1 MQRLPQRHDRQYE
14 SAQSGFTLIE
24 LLLSIVIFAVVL
36 TAVNGVLFGALKL
49 RNKTT
54 HSLDLILPIE
64 HASLVVRRDL
74 EGLVPPGGAFAVSL
88 KSGAVT
94 GVSSADTGLE
104 FYSNTGS
111 LSDLQPWG
119 NIQRVGYLLMDSTNR
134 VASMRSGKDLVRV
147 VTRNLLSPTQETPNP
162 QHLLEGVQSL
172 QFEFYDGTQWK
183 NTWDSTS
190 ETTVVPLA
198 IRFSLALIA
207 NDDEENDGRARTGN
221 RQQTFPLQ
229 WVCPVLVSANTN
241 TTTQASAPNG
251 GANGGGGTGGG
262 NGGGGGARPPQGDGQ

>member
-147 VTRNLLSPTQETPNP
+147 VTRNLLSPTQEPPLSRSWSPRCSSIECRRRTRTARIER
-162 QHLLEGVQSL
+162 LRAGVAGSA
-172 QFEFYDGTQWK
+172 FPEW
-183 NTWDSTS
+183 
-190 ETTVVPLA
+190 
-198 IRFSLALIA
+198 
-207 NDDEENDGRARTGN
+207 GREDCG
-221 RQQTFPLQ
+221 
-229 WVCPVLVSANTN
+229 
-241 TTTQASAPNG
+241 
-251 GANGGGGTGGG
+251 
-262 NGGGGGARPPQGDGQ
+262 